1 MKGRVVS
8 IISIKKSERILQ
20 VVSTKRF
27 NWCIV
32 GLMGYHCYEN

>member
-1 MKGRVVS
+1 MKDRVVS
-8 IISIKKSERILQ
+8 IISIKKSKRIRQVISTERL
-20 VVSTKRF
+20 